1 MSLSRLKPK
10 ILVVDDQPVNVKL
23 LQRKLERQD
32 MDIIT
37 ALSGREAIE
46 VCRAELPDLLLLDV
60 MMPEMDGIEICR
72 HLKAIPETAEIP
84 VIFVTAKTSKEGKL
98 EGLDAGAV
106 DYITK
111 PVDLDEMV
119 ARVRTQLRIQDVYRQ
134 NLMLQE
140 RLSES
145 RQAAAIGAVTQ
156 GIAHNLNNLL
166 GVVVGYLDLL
176 KSMSDQPA
184 MVMRS
189 AEQMDVAVTR
199 MANIVRQLSQ
209 LTTGRALLRTPHVL
223 SQLLNTTLTLFL
235 DANTQH
241 PELMLDN
248 RCPPE
253 TQLHTHAE
261 SFETALHHL
270 LQNALESYR
279 MDNPPERPEILVE
292 TLVEKQGD
300 RDVLL
305 LTIHDRGVGLPADL
319 EKNVFEPFV
328 THKTAIGTG
337 MGLTIARH
345 NLRNLGGDVQI
356 HPRAGGGTSVVVGL
370 PLKP

>member
-1 MSLSRLKPK
+1 MSLQRLKPK

-23 LQRKLERQD
+23 LQRKLEKQD
-32 MDIIT
+32 MDVVT
-37 ALSGREAIE
+37 AHSGREAIE
-46 VCRAELPDLLLLDV
+46 VCLRELPDLLLLDV

-72 HLKAIPETAEIP
+72 HLKIVPETAEIP

-119 ARVRTQLRIQDVYRQ
+119 ARVRTQLRIQDIYRQ
-134 NLMLQE
+134 NLVLQE

-145 RQAAAIGAVTQ
+145 RQAAAIGAVTE

-166 GVVVGYLDLL
+166 GVMVGYLDLL
-176 KSMSDQPA
+176 KTMMDRPDMVRKSADQ
-184 MVMRS
+184 M
-189 AEQMDVAVTR
+189 EVAATR

-209 LTTGRALLRTPHVL
+209 LTTGRQIQRSTYPVDQILEA
-223 SQLLNTTLTLFL
+223 TLTLFL
-235 DANTQH
+235 DGNAIQ
-241 PELMLDN
+241 PELLLDN
-248 RCPPE
+248 RCPPG
-253 TQLHTHAE
+253 TLLKTHAE
-261 SFETALHHL
+261 SFERALHHL

-279 MDNPPERPEILVE
+279 MPFPPEVSEILVE
-292 TLVEKQGD
+292 TTVEEQGGRRVLV
-300 RDVLL
+300 VA
-305 LTIHDRGVGLPADL
+305 IHDRGVGLPAEL
-319 EKNVFEPFV
+319 EKNIFEPFV

-345 NLRNLGGDVQI
+345 NFRSLGGDVQI
-356 HPRAGGGTSVVVGL
+356 YPRAGGGTTVL
-370 PLKP
+370 ATHPLEG